1 MIMEVYLVILKEFK
15 ITSRLQDKHLLG
27 EVLVLLVH
35 QVLTDMEWLQI
46 HK

>member
-1 MIMEVYLVILKEFK
+1 MEDYLVILKEFN
-15 ITSRLQDKHLLG
+15 ITFRLLDKHLLG

-35 QVLTDMEWLQI
+35 LVLTDMEWLQI